1 MSYSV
6 IILREAQSDILSA
19 QAWYENE
26 LPGLGDRFW
35 NVIYQ
40 TFLHIAEHPTAY
52 SPAGKETRMALV
64 KRFPYKV
71 FFMTNDA
78 MKRIEIVAV
87 IHNKRHP
94 RVWKRRL

>member
-6 IILREAQSDILSA
+6 IILPKAQADILHA
-19 QAWYENE
+19 RDWYENE
-26 LPGLGDRFW
+26 SPGLGDRFW
-35 NVIYQ
+35 DVLNQ
-40 TFLHIAEHPTAY
+40 ALLRIAEYPSIYT
-52 SPAGKETRMALV
+52 PVGKEARMALV

-71 FFMTNDA
+71 FFITDEA
-78 MKRIEIVAV
+78 VQRVEIVAV